1 MLYEMIAV
9 VSAAKVSCVSNTQY
23 SQHTRFGYA
32 DHTTPTKSKS
42 APVPRH
48 WTCSNPK
55 IRDANIFSSSRIAR
69 TAGNLIL
76 AQGGVVRGI
85 TNWGPFLLTKPT
97 KKNQMRH
104 DSGHHFIMRFD
115 ASPEV
120 QQLVRKTIAIDPRMI
135 RCGVVKMGE
144 RLKDIVDVKGTVD
157 WQRRRADLGSGYF

>member
-23 SQHTRFGYA
+23 SRHTRFGYA

-42 APVPRH
+42 APAPRH

-55 IRDANIFSSSRIAR
+55 IRDADIFSSSRIAR

>member
-9 VSAAKVSCVSNTQY
+9 VRDPEVFLISRYSTLTIYQVRVGRPHNTNEVKECAY
-23 SQHTRFGYA
+23 SSPLKLLQSQTRNTNTA
-32 DHTTPTKSKS
+32 
-42 APVPRH
+42 
-48 WTCSNPK
+48 
-55 IRDANIFSSSRIAR
+55 SSRIAR

-120 QQLVRKTIAIDPRMI
+120 QKLVRKTIAIDPRMI

>member
-1 MLYEMIAV
+1 M
-9 VSAAKVSCVSNTQY
+9 VSA
-23 SQHTRFGYA
+23 
-32 DHTTPTKSKS
+32 TKSLRCLKYS
-42 APVPRH
+42 ILTIYQVRVGRPHNTNEVKECAYSWPSKLLHPQTRN
-48 WTCSNPK
+48 T
-55 IRDANIFSSSRIAR
+55 NISFFSRIAR

-115 ASPEV
+115 ASPAV
-120 QQLVRKTIAIDPRMI
+120 QRLVRKTIAIDPRMI

-157 WQRRRADLGSGYF
+157 WQRKRADLGSGYF